1 MTLKILGPEIL
12 DPARLGIAW
21 FPYQEHW
28 AVPWRGLR
36 FDDSSGFQIGGNGV
50 NFHLIPKRYTK
61 LFGEGWRFGWV
72 HRVNH
77 MFIVI
82 DPAEVE
88 TVLGKDIMVVNYEF
102 LKEGLVLVIQVIKWY
117 LFQEDL
123 FLFFRTWC

>member
-1 MTLKILGPEIL
+1 MTLKILGSEIL
-12 DPARLGIAW
+12 SPSRLGISW

-28 AVPWRGLR
+28 AVPWRSLR

-50 NFHLIPKRYTK
+50 NFHLIPKGYAK

-82 DPAEVE
+82 DPAEVK

-102 LKEGLVLVIQVIKWY
+102 LKEGFVLVIQVIKWY
-117 LFQEDL
+117 LLQENL
-123 FLFFRTWC
+123 LLFFWTWG

>member
-12 DPARLGIAW
+12 NPARLGIPW
-21 FPYQEHW
+21 FSYQEHW

-50 NFHLIPKRYTK
+50 NFYLVPKRYAK

-82 DPAEVE
+82 APAKVE
-88 TVLGKDIMVVNYEF
+88 TVLGKDIMVVNNEF
-102 LKEGLVLVIQVIKWY
+102 LE
-117 LFQEDL
+117 
-123 FLFFRTWC
+123 